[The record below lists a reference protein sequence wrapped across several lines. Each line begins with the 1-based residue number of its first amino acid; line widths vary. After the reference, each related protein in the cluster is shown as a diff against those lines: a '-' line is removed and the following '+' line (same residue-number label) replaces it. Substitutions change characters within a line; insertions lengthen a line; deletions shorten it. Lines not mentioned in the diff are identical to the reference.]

1 MSTHVDRGVGMKGS
15 IAFIAGPVLA
25 AVAAPGAAVAGTR
38 PYAPPQPSA
47 DLRMVYGS
55 PELAADDSGVT
66 WHWTLT
72 NAGAAGA
79 EAVVATHKVS
89 PDQKIIGVSQPCANT
104 GGDVVCRF
112 GEIKPG
118 ERRSGWIRTSVAQ
131 PGARLHVNAQV
142 TWHENVPA
150 RTQGPAIVEA
160 GEPAGDPVE
169 GAGDPV
175 EGPVGGPAAVPSPR
189 NVSWGVAD
197 TDVTTRMPDRSG

>member
-1 MSTHVDRGVGMKGS
+1 MKGS

-79 EAVVATHKVS
+79 ETVVATHKVS

-112 GEIKPG
+112 GELRPG
-118 ERRSGWIRTSVAQ
+118 ERRTGWIRTSVAQ
-131 PGARLHVNAQV
+131 PGGRLHVNAQV

-150 RTQGPAIVEA
+150 RPQGPATVEA
-160 GEPAGDPVE
+160 GDPAVIPV
-169 GAGDPV
+169 GGTVGGTVGGPV
-175 EGPVGGPAAVPSPR
+175 GRPMGRPVGGPTAAPPPQ
-189 NVSWGVAD
+189 NASWGVAD